1 MQITAEMD
9 TRQLESTLEG
19 WEKKQLPFAV
29 ARGLTQT
36 AGLVKQALRGSM
48 ETSFDDPTPFTLN
61 SLYVKPATKAK
72 LVAEVGIKNMPTS
85 GGTPQSSYL
94 EPEVQGGTRPMKRME
109 YLFRQNGLL
118 KPGMMFVPGQG
129 AKLDR
134 YGNMAPSM
142 RVQILSALKLF
153 DESQFSRPAKMN
165 QTTKSRKRNKKA
177 LDLFV
182 GSPGGGKEPA
192 GVYQRVD
199 NGDGTHSVKPL
210 LIFVS
215 KANYKPRLK
224 MQQVA
229 TEVYQADFAA
239 VLDKSLRDALVLQPF
254 IGGG

>member
-1 MQITAEMD
+1 MQITTEVD
-9 TRQLESTLEG
+9 TRELESTLTG

-48 ETSFDDPTPFTLN
+48 ETSFHEPTAFTLN
-61 SLYVKPATKAK
+61 SLYVKPATKTK
-72 LVAEVGIKNMPTS
+72 LVAEVGIKNMPGN

-94 EPEVQGGTRPMKRME
+94 EPEVEGGQRPVKRME
-109 YLFRQNGLL
+109 YLFRKNGLL
-118 KPGMMFVPGQG
+118 KPGMMFVPGEK

-134 YGNMAPSM
+134 YGNLAPSM

-153 DESQFSRPAKMN
+153 EESAFSRPAKMN
-165 QTTKSRKRNKKA
+165 QTARSRKRNKKA

-182 GSPGGGKEPA
+182 GAPGGGKAPA

-199 NGDGTHSVKPL
+199 NGDGTHNVEPL

-215 KANYKPRLK
+215 KATYKPRLK
-224 MQQVA
+224 MKQIA
-229 TEVYQADFAA
+229 DTVYEADFASI
-239 VLDKSLRDALVLQPF
+239 LDKSLRDALVLQPF
-254 IGGG
+254 TGAG